1 VISAQVLKRPI
12 VTEKSTILGEGGR
25 YVFEVDSDATKR
37 DIAKAVEWAF
47 DVKVVKV
54 NTLMV
59 TGKVKRYKQG
69 RRHLLEHKSSKS
81 LRLKRFKTGV
91 SKSDIDKLRA
101 LLPGANIKE

>member
-1 VISAQVLKRPI
+1 MIRAQVLKRPI

-59 TGKVKRYKQG
+59 TGKVKRYG
-69 RRHLLEHKSSKS
+69 RRPSKQSDWKKAIVLLASGDSIQLFE
-81 LRLKRFKTGV
+81 
-91 SKSDIDKLRA
+91 
-101 LLPGANIKE
+101 GA

>member
-12 VTEKSTILGEGGR
+12 VTEKSTILGEDGR
-25 YVFEVDSDATKR
+25 YVFEVDPDATKH

-59 TGKVKRYKQG
+59 TGKVKRYG
-69 RRHLLEHKSSKS
+69 RRPSKQADWKKAIVLLASGDSIQLFE
-81 LRLKRFKTGV
+81 
-91 SKSDIDKLRA
+91 
-101 LLPGANIKE
+101 GA